1 MDEKEAAIE
10 RFRLDL
16 QRSKEEVDTR
26 KLIIDEMGKSML
38 MHERE
43 EAELAQK
50 LTTLKNQIM
59 ENDTGFGM
67 SKKYGCVKKGLLK
80 GLRD

>member
-1 MDEKEAAIE
+1 
-10 RFRLDL
+10 
-16 QRSKEEVDTR
+16 
-26 KLIIDEMGKSML
+26 ML
-38 MHERE
+38 MHEKE
-43 EAELAQK
+43 EADLAQK

-80 GLRD
+80 GLRDQACTVSNCKD

>member
-1 MDEKEAAIE
+1 MKDEQAKTDAVRSELESIREKHDKLSDEKFKVEEIVDEKEAAIE
-10 RFRLDL
+10 RLRLDL

-43 EAELAQK
+43 EAELA
-50 LTTLKNQIM
+50 
-59 ENDTGFGM
+59 
-67 SKKYGCVKKGLLK
+67 
-80 GLRD
+80 

>member
-10 RFRLDL
+10 RLRLEL

-38 MHERE
+38 MHEKE
-43 EAELAQK
+43 EAELA
-50 LTTLKNQIM
+50 
-59 ENDTGFGM
+59 
-67 SKKYGCVKKGLLK
+67 
-80 GLRD
+80 